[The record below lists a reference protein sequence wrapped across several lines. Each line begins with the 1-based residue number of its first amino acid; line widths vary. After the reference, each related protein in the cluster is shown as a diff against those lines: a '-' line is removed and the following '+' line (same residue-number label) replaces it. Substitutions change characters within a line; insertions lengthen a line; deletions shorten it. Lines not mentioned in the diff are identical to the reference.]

1 LYNIQNML
9 NSIKKFQVASSAM
22 AMSWLA
28 LLVAWITNSGWVMVV
43 ETADITSVNTANS
56 NFLSSAFEIL
66 KFIPTIAMVAGWF
79 YVLNKIF
86 SLIPKA
92 GWSK

>member
-1 LYNIQNML
+1 ML
-9 NSIKKFQVASSAM
+9 EKINKIKTQAVA
-22 AMSWLA
+22 LA
-28 LLVAWITNSGWVMVV
+28 TSGVALVIAWITNSGWVMVV
-43 ETADITSVNTANS
+43 ESGDITAVNTANS

-86 SLIPKA
+86 SLIPKS
-92 GWSK
+92 GWGK